1 LRIANPRQLAE
12 IGRPDGIGG
21 ASNSQFTIHNSQFTI
36 HSGGLC
42 NQWQAAEIVR
52 SDESSKVWL
61 FHNSQFTIHNSQF
74 TIHSGGLCNQWQ
86 AAEIVR
92 SDESSKVWL
101 FHNSQFTIA
110 DVAVQPWLIF
120 SNSKSRSAFS

>member
-21 ASNSQFTIHNSQFTI
+21 ASNSQFTIH
-36 HSGGLC
+36 SGGLC
-42 NQWQAAEIVR
+42 
-52 SDESSKVWL
+52 D
-61 FHNSQFTIHNSQF
+61 
-74 TIHSGGLCNQWQ
+74 QWQ

-120 SNSKSRSAFS
+120 ANSKSRSAFS